1 MKEKSRH
8 YDAMKFVATLLVV
21 FAHSSRMYTGAG
33 VVSPLNPSQGL
44 AFLTQLV
51 YSFHMPFFM
60 AVSGMVY
67 GLCVDDLGKYRDT
80 RRFLKNK
87 VLRLLVPYL
96 FFGLAY
102 VAPVMVFFGFTD
114 ASYAAY
120 CCKDILLGEDPRHL
134 WYLAVLFEV
143 FLLCAAGGG
152 ILRAPGVLPVVGVS
166 VLLACA
172 SFVSARLPA
181 TFQLRNLAHY
191 TLYFHLG
198 FVFNRFH
205 GTLAGIV
212 RHPVFLL
219 AAAVLV
225 WQLSGVGGWIASV
238 AKAVLGG
245 LALAG
250 LSACIPGKFMGLPP
264 VVSACKNGFG
274 IYLFH
279 PMAIYVLYRF
289 FGPCDIPPVVLCC
302 GIALVAY
309 GASWLA
315 SMAFRRMKL
324 AVLLG
329 E

>member
-8 YDAMKFVATLLVV
+8 YDAMKFVATVLVV
-21 FAHSSRMYTGAG
+21 FAHASRMYTGAG
-33 VVSPLNPSQGL
+33 VVAPLNPSPGL

-67 GLCVDDLGKYRDT
+67 GLCVDDLGKYRDA
-80 RRFLKNK
+80 RRFVKNK
-87 VLRLLVPYL
+87 AMRLLVPYL

-102 VAPVMVFFGFTD
+102 VAPVMVLFGFTD

-120 CCKDILLGEDPRHL
+120 CFKDILLGEDPRHL

-143 FLLCAAGGG
+143 FLLCAAGGR
-152 ILRAPGVLPVVGVS
+152 IIRKPGLLPVLGIAA
-166 VLLACA
+166 LLACA
-172 SFVSARLPA
+172 SFVSGRLPGI
-181 TFQLRNLAHY
+181 FQLRNLAHY
-191 TLYFHLG
+191 ALHFCLG
-198 FVFNRFH
+198 FAFNRYY
-205 GTLAGIV
+205 GTLRGIV
-212 RHPVFLL
+212 RNPVFL
-219 AAAVLV
+219 AAASVSV
-225 WQLSGVGGWIASV
+225 WLLCGTGGWAASM

-250 LSACIPGKFMGLPP
+250 LSSCLPGAFMGWPP

-279 PMAIYVLYRF
+279 PMVIYVLYRF

-302 GIALVAY
+302 GIAVAAY
-309 GASWLA
+309 AASWLA
-315 SMAFRRMKL
+315 SMAFRRLKWT
-324 AVLLG
+324 VLLG